1 MSTMDAKQ
9 ALQLWQQAGLLDD
22 GKVSELSDWLGNHP
36 QAGGSSRLIT
46 VFSVIGAVLAGLG
59 LILFVAGHWA
69 ALGPTQRIAI
79 LFSGYLAIALLAALA
94 QRGGYSKVAAA
105 LWLAAS
111 LAVGGNIFLLG
122 QIFNFSL
129 TFWQGPLLWM
139 IAVLFMGWATQS
151 ALQAWLA
158 IPLGLLALGWFG
170 GGEGWFRD
178 DQLEFLIEP
187 TGLRPIMP
195 VIGLSLI
202 CIGLLVRRLDNWR
215 FAASTWLAW
224 GMLLGLVPL
233 VLASFHPGVFEW
245 IFEMQPV
252 SKQWVIVAVSAG
264 LLAAAILLGDFRAP
278 HTGLALLF
286 AGLMVFLLLIVAAF
300 DLRGAFQSLPAFAL
314 FAVVVFIVI
323 MTVVWA
329 GAVSQE
335 PAWVNI
341 GIVMA
346 AIFIL
351 GQYFSWTM
359 ELLDRAAAFTLGGL
373 LLIVI
378 AWWGEH
384 QRRRLLREMA
394 G

>member
-1 MSTMDAKQ
+1 MSSVTAKH
-9 ALQLWQQAGLLDD
+9 ALELWQQAGLLDAT
-22 GKVSELSDWLGNHP
+22 KVLELNDWLRGHP
-36 QAGGSSRLIT
+36 QADGSSRLIA

-59 LILFVAGHWA
+59 MILFIAGHWDGMGPVQRV
-69 ALGPTQRIAI
+69 AL
-79 LFSGYLAIALLAALA
+79 LFAGYLAMVLLAVLA
-94 QRGGYSKVAAA
+94 QRSGYDKVAGA
-105 LWLAAS
+105 LWLVAS
-111 LAVGGNIFLLG
+111 LAVGANIFLLG

-158 IPLGLLALGWFG
+158 IPLALLALGWVG

-202 CIGLLVRRLDNWR
+202 SLGLLVRRLDSWR
-215 FAASTWLAW
+215 FAASTWMAW
-224 GMLLGLVPL
+224 GVLLGLVPL
-233 VLASFHPGVFEW
+233 VLASFDDHIFRW

-252 SKQWVIVAVSAG
+252 SKQWVIVAFSAG
-264 LLAAAILLGDFRAP
+264 LLGLAVVFGDFRAA
-278 HTGLALLF
+278 HTGLALVF
-286 AGLMVFLLLIVAAF
+286 AGLMVFLLLLVAAF
-300 DLRGAFQSLPAFAL
+300 DLRELFDGLPMFAL
-314 FAVVVFIVI
+314 FAITVFVVI

-346 AIFIL
+346 SIFIL

-359 ELLDRAAAFTLGGL
+359 ELLDRAAAFTIGGL
-373 LLIVI
+373 LLIAI
-378 AWWGEH
+378 AWWGER
-384 QRRRLLREMA
+384 QRRRLLQEMA
-394 G
+394 R

>member
-1 MSTMDAKQ
+1 MSSVDAKQ
-9 ALQLWQQAGLLDD
+9 ALQLWQQAGLLED
-22 GKVSELSDWLGNHP
+22 GKATELSDWLNNHP
-36 QAGGSSRLIT
+36 QAGGSSRLIA

-59 LILFVAGHWA
+59 LILFVSAHWA
-69 ALGPTQRIAI
+69 AMGPVQRIAI
-79 LFSGYLAIALLAALA
+79 LFSGYLAMVLLAALA
-94 QRGGYSKVAAA
+94 QRSAYTRVAGA

-111 LAVGGNIFLLG
+111 LAVGANIFLLG
-122 QIFNFSL
+122 QIFHFSL

-158 IPLGLLALGWFG
+158 IPLALLTLGWIG
-170 GGEGWFRD
+170 GGEGWFSD
-178 DQLEFLIEP
+178 DQLEFLIAP

-202 CIGLLVRRLDNWR
+202 SLALLSRRLPAWR

-233 VLASFHPGVFEW
+233 VLASFDSQVFDW

-252 SKQWVIVAVSAG
+252 SKQWVIAAVSAG

-300 DLRGAFQSLPAFAL
+300 DLRDLFDSLPAFAL
-314 FAVVVFIVI
+314 FAITVFVVI

-346 AIFIL
+346 SIFIL

-359 ELLDRAAAFTLGGL
+359 ELLDRAAAFTIGGL
-373 LLIVI
+373 LLIAI

-384 QRRRLLREMA
+384 QRRRLLQEMA
-394 G
+394 R